1 MVELPSDASDDH
13 AAPRCARRRRRR
25 TAASEET
32 RTSAGQHRRP
42 ELAAGGTAARA
53 VALGS
58 STRGCCTPSTPG
70 DGAGE
75 RTTSWPWDWS
85 VDAGESAR
93 AHGGG
98 GASSR
103 GHQDVTREECSSSS
117 GALLRL
123 ERQGGGRPIELP
135 LSPLLPPPPPPPAS
149 ASSVG
154 VARVASHQE
163 RTPRLVA
170 VRAPSRHHTT
180 REPLP
185 RARNGAPRGETPT
198 RGGGAAF
205 RSYAALEAGAADA
218 AADAPTSAAATAAAV
233 AAATPPPPLLRSVV
247 RAALAAARADAAVPF
262 YSCARGGPRRIAAVT
277 ALVVATHEARGSGGW
292 GSPRAIHS
300 THLTVAPSLSRG
312 GFLTTRGRSRAKP
325 FSDGASS
332 DNPRPRRGHISR
344 QNTPSLPGRSSEAR
358 STGSRATCRRATR
371 ARYSA
376 MSRAGSRARRAG
388 RRARRRRRRRGG
400 AADARRGRRVLPRCG
415 SSRSAPRR
423 RRTRRTAAA

>member
-1 MVELPSDASDDH
+1 MAQLPSDASDDH
-13 AAPRCARRRRRR
+13 AAPRCAQRRRRR
-25 TAASEET
+25 TAASEEM

-42 ELAAGGTAARA
+42 ELAAGGAAARA

-70 DGAGE
+70 DGVGE

-103 GHQDVTREECSSSS
+103 GHQDVTREECSISS

-218 AADAPTSAAATAAAV
+218 AADAPTSAAAV
-233 AAATPPPPLLRSVV
+233 AAAAPPPPPLRSVV

-262 YSCARGGPRRIAAVT
+262 YSCACGGPRRIAAVT

-300 THLTVAPSLSRG
+300 AHLTVAPSLSRG

-388 RRARRRRRRRGG
+388 RCARRRRRRHGG